1 MGATMLKMRLKK
13 GPKWKKVDP
22 EGPDLGPEGPD
33 LGQSKKVRT
42 LLLYQFFVP
51 NPTAHLKFSKT
62 HSKSRQKRDF

>member
-33 LGQSKKVRT
+33 LGQKQSKDTFNISIFCPESNRAFEIFKNA
-42 LLLYQFFVP
+42 L
-51 NPTAHLKFSKT
+51 
-62 HSKSRQKRDF
+62 